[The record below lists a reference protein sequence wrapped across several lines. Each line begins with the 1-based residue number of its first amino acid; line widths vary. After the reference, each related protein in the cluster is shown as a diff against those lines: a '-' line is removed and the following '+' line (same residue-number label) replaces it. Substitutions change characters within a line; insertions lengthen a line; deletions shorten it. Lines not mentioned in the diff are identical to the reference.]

1 MTHKVADAVRELLG
15 NDNFIIRGEPS
26 NETEFNKM
34 FSKVTSVVNEQA
46 VESKDTNDFGVTWS
60 QIKVKMKEQETT
72 FNNNAYQRSRAEAY
86 PTIANQLDDLYHNG
100 IDGWKT
106 TIKAIKDKHPKE

>member
-1 MTHKVADAVRELLG
+1 MNYLELKTWDNEHSSVWREIVTRFG
-15 NDNFIIRGEPS
+15 QSDYDD
-26 NETEFNKM
+26 ETKRTKHMATLKTEWEAK
-34 FSKVTSVVNEQA
+34 
-46 VESKDTNDFGVTWS
+46 
-60 QIKVKMKEQETT
+60 
-72 FNNNAYQRSRAEAY
+72 AYARSRATEY

>member
-1 MTHKVADAVRELLG
+1 MNYLELKTWDNNHSSVWREIVTRFG
-15 NDNFIIRGEPS
+15 QSDYDNKTKRTKHMATLKAEW
-26 NETEFNKM
+26 EAK
-34 FSKVTSVVNEQA
+34 
-46 VESKDTNDFGVTWS
+46 
-60 QIKVKMKEQETT
+60 
-72 FNNNAYQRSRAEAY
+72 AYARSRATEY